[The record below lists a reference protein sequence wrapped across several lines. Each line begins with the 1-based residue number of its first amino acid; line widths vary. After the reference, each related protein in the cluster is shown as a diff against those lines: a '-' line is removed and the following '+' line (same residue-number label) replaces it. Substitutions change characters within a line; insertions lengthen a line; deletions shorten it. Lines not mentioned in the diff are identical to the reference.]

1 MFPITITL
9 NTQAQLNAVMRA
21 LATDAPAP
29 EADTSTA
36 ELVAGLQAKNALK
49 EAAAPTGKSSG
60 ATPARGQ
67 RTAAA
72 EAQAPVTPEKTA
84 AAPASSAAASA
95 EPQPQAS
102 TAADAPITYDQVRP
116 LILEVVKKKGRPA
129 GESLLSKFGAKN
141 GTELKPADY
150 ATFVAQANELLAA

>member
-1 MFPITITL
+1 MLGEPTTSDLVQIAKDRT
-9 NTQAQLNAVMRA
+9 TQK
-21 LATDAPAP
+21 D
-29 EADTSTA
+29 
-36 ELVAGLQAKNALK
+36 
-49 EAAAPTGKSSG
+49 AAAQVEKS
-60 ATPARGQ
+60 APKETAARGQ